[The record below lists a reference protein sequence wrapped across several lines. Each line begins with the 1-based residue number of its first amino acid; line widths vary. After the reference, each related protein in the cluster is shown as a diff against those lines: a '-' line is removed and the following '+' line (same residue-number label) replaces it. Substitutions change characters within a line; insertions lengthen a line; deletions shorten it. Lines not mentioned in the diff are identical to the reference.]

1 MKKCFFILTLMAAG
15 IACSAQTDMVNE
27 SRKAAQQ
34 AKAGQTAEASGTA
47 KKAMQQ
53 GTFTTS
59 SPGSSNLANAIKN
72 EVEKQLSSGGNTPS
86 NDNTSSNNS
95 SSGNATDTKTS
106 TPNTSESTPSTSSDK
121 KK

>member
-1 MKKCFFILTLMAAG
+1 MKKCFFILALMAAG

-34 AKAGQTAEASGTA
+34 AKAGQTAEAAGTA

-72 EVEKQLSSGGNTPS
+72 EVEKQLPSGGNTPS
-86 NDNTSSNNS
+86 NDNTSSNS
-95 SSGNATDTKTS
+95 SSGNSTDNKTS
-106 TPNTSESTPSTSSDK
+106 APNTSGTTPSTSSDK